1 LLKSYKP
8 KRHFLFL
15 FVAILFLKFLFCQS
29 NCIIEDFF
37 SALFFFFDVL
47 GELGNALSAKVVGDH
62 QEKSWFAYQV
72 VWHLVTALFVET
84 YFHPVF
90 AFVTGK
96 VENDV
101 VAVGVRNDIGA
112 LTLVDKDKAG
122 LVELKL
128 TDED

>member
-1 LLKSYKP
+1 MLKGYNP
-8 KRHFLFL
+8 KRYFLFFL
-15 FVAILFLKFLFCQS
+15 VAILFLKFLFCQS
-29 NCIIEDFF
+29 YRIIEDFL

-90 AFVTGK
+90 TFITSE

-101 VAVGVRNDIGA
+101 VAVGVRNDVGA
-112 LTLVDKDKAG
+112 LTLVDKDEAS
-122 LVELKL
+122 LVELKF
-128 TDED
+128 TNKD